1 MLALGRTRR
10 CAAGIAAA
18 LALIV
23 GLPTSAQA
31 AVGDLVFVRTIAQNV
46 PGAVDIGPVN
56 PLDWASAATLSGNG
70 STVYVVA
77 GDDGGSGTA
86 QPAISTFRRAAN
98 DTLSLT
104 GCMGGLAGCRPTK
117 VDNVETPGRLYAAG
131 SVVTAGV
138 HVYVSTPAAVV
149 GFSTAANGDLV
160 TDFCVWDPSCGSVAA
175 LPGLAPWATSQ
186 NALTATADGR
196 DLYLYAAGGGKGAVY
211 HLRRDGVT
219 GRLAYSGCIGEAMPG
234 CTSIGRTG
242 VMTSSGDVVVSADGR
257 SLYVVAQRPGS
268 VTHFRRDL
276 TTGSLTEAGCVG
288 ESGVGGCAIPVT
300 DGLLGITQ
308 GAITQAGDSLYVS
321 GPSGVTHLHRDT
333 TTGDIAYWGCI
344 GYVAGCRAA
353 GPQGQYV
360 DVAVSADG
368 TSVYGS
374 VQGQAFA
381 WGAVTHLRRSPQG
394 DLTYAGCI
402 GEGLPQWC
410 RPIGPTGVMN
420 HAGPVLAP
428 ASSQVVY
435 SLGVHARGAISQFTR
450 MTS

>member
-10 CAAGIAAA
+10 WAAGIAAA

-23 GLPTSAQA
+23 AFPTSAQA
-31 AVGDLVFVRTIAQNV
+31 AVGDLVFVRTISQNV

-56 PLDWASAATLSGNG
+56 PLDWASAAALSGNG
-70 STVYVVA
+70 ITVYVVA
-77 GDDGGSGTA
+77 GGDGGSGTA
-86 QPAISTFRRAAN
+86 QPAISTFRRAGN

-104 GCMGGLAGCRPTK
+104 GCMGGLPGCRPTK
-117 VDNVETPGRLYAAG
+117 VNDEEIPSRLYAAS

-138 HVYVSTPAAVV
+138 HVYVPTPAAVV

-234 CTSIGRTG
+234 CTPIGRTG

-288 ESGVGGCAIPVT
+288 ESGAGGCTIPAT

-344 GYVAGCRAA
+344 GYVAGCHAT

-360 DVAVSADG
+360 DVAVTADG

-374 VQGQAFA
+374 IQGQAFA
-381 WGAVTHLRRSPQG
+381 WGAVTHLRRSGNG
-394 DLTYAGCI
+394 DLAYAGCI

-410 RPIGPTGVMN
+410 RPIGLTGVMN

-428 ASSQVVY
+428 TSSRVVY